1 MNKITIDKKALFALA
16 SETRIEILKKLDEKR
31 MTLTE
36 LSEVLDISKAS
47 VKEHLD
53 RLVEAG
59 LIERIDEGRKWV
71 YYELTD
77 KGRRILHPERA
88 TKIFLLLASATLSI
102 TAGVYEVFRFASL
115 RASTLPKPAP
125 MPAPRPITTP
135 LTTPAPTPT
144 PTPTPVPTPVP
155 TPTPSPVSTPVSTP
169 IPTPT
174 PVPAPTTTPAPTPTP
189 VHTPTPTPAP
199 AEITKIP
206 EIHLLI
212 GIILILF
219 GIILI
224 LHYTRRYY

>member
-53 RLVEAG
+53 KLVEAG

-71 YYELTD
+71 YYELTE

-125 MPAPRPITTP
+125 MPTPRPITTP
-135 LTTPAPTPT
+135 LITPT
-144 PTPTPVPTPVP
+144 PAPTPVP
-155 TPTPSPVSTPVSTP
+155 TPTPSPVSTPIS
-169 IPTPT
+169 TPT
-174 PVPAPTTTPAPTPTP
+174 PVPATTTPPASVPTPTP
-189 VHTPTPTPAP
+189 VHTPTPAPTPAP

-224 LHYTRRYY
+224 LHYMRRYY